1 MPMRRRCA
9 RDEPSHSAY
18 CPECAIIP
26 ISCSHPGSFFMTDS
40 GNDSL
45 DHTPPENL
53 AESYRLAYDN
63 RIGFGAKP
71 ALILVDFV
79 RAYFDRDCELHAD
92 VQPALDA
99 ALRVREAAR
108 EARIPIIY
116 TNVVFHES
124 GMNGGRFFQKALPLR
139 HFVAGNPMGAW
150 AEGLEPAASE
160 LVISKQ
166 YASAFFATS
175 LSSTLTAMGID
186 TLLITGVTTS
196 GCIRATCVDSCQ
208 HGFIP
213 IVVEEACGDRH
224 PAPHA
229 SNLFDMNA
237 KYGDVC
243 GEHEVIAWL
252 SRLGESAGR

>member
-1 MPMRRRCA
+1 
-9 RDEPSHSAY
+9 
-18 CPECAIIP
+18 
-26 ISCSHPGSFFMTDS
+26 MTDS
-40 GNDSL
+40 RNGNFDDSE
-45 DHTPPENL
+45 PESL
-53 AESYRLAYDN
+53 ADSYGRAYDN
-63 RIGFGAKP
+63 RIGFGQRP

-79 RAYFDRDCELHAD
+79 RAYFDRDCELYAD

-99 ALRVREAAR
+99 ALRVRAVAR
-108 EARIPIIY
+108 QAGIPVIY

-150 AEGLEPAASE
+150 ADGLEPATSE

-213 IVVEEACGDRH
+213 IVIEEACGDRH

-243 GEHEVIAWL
+243 SEHEVFAWL
-252 SRLGESAGR
+252 SSLRPSAER

>member
-1 MPMRRRCA
+1 
-9 RDEPSHSAY
+9 
-18 CPECAIIP
+18 
-26 ISCSHPGSFFMTDS
+26 MTDS
-40 GNDSL
+40 RNDEPDD
-45 DHTPPENL
+45 DH
-53 AESYRLAYDN
+53 AESLAQSYRRAYDN
-63 RIGFGAKP
+63 RIGFGRKP

-79 RAYFDRDCELHAD
+79 RAYFDADCELYAD

-99 ALRVREAAR
+99 ALRVRTAAR
-108 EARIPIIY
+108 EAQIPVIY

-150 AEGLEPAASE
+150 ANGLEPAASE

-213 IVVEEACGDRH
+213 IVIEEACGDRH

-229 SNLFDMNA
+229 SNLFDMDA

-243 GEHEVIAWL
+243 SEHEVVAWL
-252 SRLGESAGR
+252 SGLGQSAGR